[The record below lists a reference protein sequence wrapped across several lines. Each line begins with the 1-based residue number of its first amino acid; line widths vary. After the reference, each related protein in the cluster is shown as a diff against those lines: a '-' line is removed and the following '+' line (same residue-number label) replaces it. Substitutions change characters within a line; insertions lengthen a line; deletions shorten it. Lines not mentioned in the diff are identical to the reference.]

1 MLHTWDGTDSMNL
14 QYLVVFLALGITGLV
29 ALTLS
34 WDAFWREV
42 ERKSRGAKRVSSKP
56 DQHA

>member
-1 MLHTWDGTDSMNL
+1 MHPEFF
-14 QYLVVFLALGITGLV
+14 VVFLALGITGLY

-42 ERKSRGAKRVSSKP
+42 ERRARDETKAAAPKP
-56 DQHA
+56 DLPA

>member
-1 MLHTWDGTDSMNL
+1 MIHTWDGTDSMNL

-42 ERKSRGAKRVSSKP
+42 ERKSRGAKRVSGKP

>member
-1 MLHTWDGTDSMNL
+1 MDRMHLE
-14 QYLVVFLALGITGLV
+14 YVVVFLALGVTGLV

-42 ERKSRGAKRVSSKP
+42 ERRARESRSTLNDP
-56 DQHA
+56 DQTT